1 MFPKHKI
8 LSGPTPLERAD
19 VLSKHLEID
28 LHIKRDDLAGP
39 SFGGNKARQLEY
51 YFGEA
56 LSQDA
61 DTILITGAVQSNFTR
76 TAVAVARSLGMG
88 AVVQF
93 EDRVKDGS
101 ARYRNSGNVLLSR
114 LMGAEIE
121 FYPEGEDEAGAD
133 VALDRKAALL
143 RSSGMRPY
151 IIHLSEAYPPL
162 GALGYVDAA
171 MELLEHNDDFDV
183 FVVASGSGATHAG
196 LLAGLRGSG
205 SKAGVIGSCVRRDAA
220 LQGPRIERV
229 LERLGDLYTP
239 ANNVTKKDIRVWDGA
254 LAPGYGRI
262 GQRSLEAIRLMAS
275 LEGLFLDPVYTA
287 KSFSA
292 IPSLVETGDIPT
304 GARVCFVHTG
314 GLAAL
319 YAYEDQLAHMLGVQ
333 GP

>member
-56 LSQDA
+56 LSQNA

-76 TAVAVARSLGMG
+76 IAVAVARSLGME

-93 EDRVKDGS
+93 EERVKNGS
-101 ARYRNSGNVLLSR
+101 TCYKNSGNVLLSR

-121 FYPEGEDEAGAD
+121 FFPKGEDEAGAD
-133 VALDRKAALL
+133 VALDHKATQL
-143 RSSGMRPY
+143 RSSGKRPY

-171 MELLEHNDDFDV
+171 TELLNQNKEFDV

-205 SKAGVIGSCVRRDAA
+205 SKAVVIGCCVRRAAA
-220 LQGPRIERV
+220 LQGPRINRV
-229 LERLGDLYTP
+229 LERLADLYSP
-239 ANNVTKKDIRVWDGA
+239 ANNVIRQDIRVWDGA

-262 GQRSLEAIRLMAS
+262 GPKSLDAIKLMAS
-275 LEGLFLDPVYTA
+275 QEGWFVDPVYTA
-287 KSFSA
+287 KSFA
-292 IPSLVETGDIPT
+292 AVPSLVETGDIPK
-304 GARVCFVHTG
+304 GAKVCFVHTG

-319 YAYEDQLAHMLGVQ
+319 YAYQDQLAHMFGFQ
-333 GP
+333 GL